1 VKIVTCADPE
11 EKDEDAATSSGMT
24 AVAAVAAV
32 AAAGKLEDSMRI
44 SLDV

>member
-24 AVAAVAAV
+24 AVAAVAA
-32 AAAGKLEDSMRI
+32 AGKLEDSMRI